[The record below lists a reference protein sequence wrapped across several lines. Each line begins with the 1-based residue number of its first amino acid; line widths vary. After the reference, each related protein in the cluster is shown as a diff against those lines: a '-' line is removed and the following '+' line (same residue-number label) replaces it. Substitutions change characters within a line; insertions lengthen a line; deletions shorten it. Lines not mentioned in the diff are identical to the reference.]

1 MKRLILYSVIAT
13 FAVTSSLE
21 AFGLLNVDV
30 NKEIDRNNAL
40 IKQYEKSIS
49 NLKKENKYMME
60 QKSKHPELFVKK
72 PLFEDLKDKYLYRIK
87 LNGAKADAL
96 NFMVKDDMLT
106 ISMDMKQE
114 EKSDEGYFYNSRY
127 FSTSYTVPKDV
138 VQDKI
143 THKVEGDYFTVE
155 MPKK

>member
-1 MKRLILYSVIAT
+1 MKKLISGSAITALVLT
-13 FAVTSSLE
+13 GSLQ
-21 AFGLLNVDV
+21 AFGVFSVDI

-40 IKQYEKSIS
+40 IKQYEEYIS
-49 NLKKENKYMME
+49 KLKKENKYMME
-60 QKSKHPELFVKK
+60 KSSKHPELFVKK
-72 PLFEDLKDKYLYRIK
+72 PLYEDLKDKYIYRIK

-96 NFMVKDDMLT
+96 NFMIKDDMIT
-106 ISMDMKQE
+106 INMNMKQE
-114 EKSDEGYFYNSRY
+114 EKSDYGYFYNSRY
-127 FSTSYTVPKDV
+127 FSTSYSIPKDV